1 MAFALRPHQVQGI
14 ADLRECM
21 KTGLRR
27 LILEIPTGGGKTEV
41 AIDMIRSAVAKGSR
55 VLFVVNRVQLLEQTV
70 TRFEAAGLSVGVY
83 QAANTRET
91 HRRVLVA
98 SIQTITSR
106 KHFDKIPSDI
116 GLVVFDEAHAVGG
129 GKSYHR
135 LMFSLLKKAPR
146 TAFIG
151 LTATPW
157 AKGMA
162 KYYPELDGPLFQ
174 SKVAPCCAQDLIDAG
189 FLVDA
194 DIYAPYEPDMTGVRS
209 KRDAA
214 TGEMEYD
221 EDQAA
226 ERMNQPKLVGDIV
239 TTWLKLAGGKKTVV
253 FASNIAHSQAI
264 AESFNKCG
272 ILAKHLD
279 YRMEGDEKRD
289 LLKSF
294 DDGEFTVLCNPLLLR
309 EGWDC
314 PSVEVLVMARPTRSM
329 ISYIQIVGRV
339 LRTYPGK
346 ERAIVLDHS
355 GTCTRLGFPTDDRR
369 DVPLNDGKPQSASA
383 AEKTEREELLPKA
396 CPVCSFLKPAGK
408 PECPACGHTTRRPS
422 TVEMEDGELSLMKK
436 SAKHRAIEVQAR
448 YGSKQQV
455 YSMLI
460 GYAQEK
466 GKNEGAAYHQ
476 FKKLFGVEPRKLL
489 RYPLPPSPELRQWIT
504 ADRIR
509 YAKAMEKKRSVL
521 TDLLQ
526 AGPLN
531 DRGGAHEARA

>member
-14 ADLRECM
+14 SDLRDCM

-41 AIDMIRSAVAKGSR
+41 AIDMIRSAVSKGGR

-70 TRFEAAGLSVGVY
+70 ARFEAAGLSVGVY

-106 KHFDKIPSDI
+106 KHFKDIPGDI
-116 GLVVFDEAHAVGG
+116 GLVVFDEAHAAGG

-135 LMFSLLKKAPR
+135 LMFEVLRKTPR
-146 TAFIG
+146 TAVIG
-151 LTATPW
+151 LSATPW
-157 AKGMA
+157 AKGMS
-162 KYYPELDGPLFQ
+162 KQYEELGGPLFQ
-174 SKVAPCCAQDLIDAG
+174 SKVSPCSAQDLIDAG

-194 DIYAPYEPDMTGVRS
+194 DIYAPYEPDMTGVQS

-214 TGEMEYD
+214 TGELEYV
-221 EDQAA
+221 EEQAA

-272 ILAKHLD
+272 ISAKHLD
-279 YRMEGDEKRD
+279 YRMEGDEKRE
-289 LLKSF
+289 LLKAF

-346 ERAIVLDHS
+346 DRAIVLDHS

-369 DVPLNDGKPQSASA
+369 DIPLNDGKPQSASA
-383 AEKTEREELLPKA
+383 AEKSEREELLPKA

-422 TVEMEDGELSLMKK
+422 TVEMEDGELSLLKK
-436 SAKHRAIEVQAR
+436 SARHAPTDISRR
-448 YGSKQQV
+448 FGSKQDV
-455 YSMLI
+455 YSMLRC
-460 GYAQEK
+460 YAEDRGLK
-466 GKNEGAAYHQ
+466 DGFIAHKYRSI
-476 FKKLFGVEPRKLL
+476 FGVWPKGLSPIQKQPSDMLCQWLL
-489 RYPLPPSPELRQWIT
+489 AE
-504 ADRIR
+504 RIR
-509 YAKAMEKKRSVL
+509 YSKAMQK
-521 TDLLQ
+521 Q
-526 AGPLN
+526 
-531 DRGGAHEARA
+531 GGAYEARA